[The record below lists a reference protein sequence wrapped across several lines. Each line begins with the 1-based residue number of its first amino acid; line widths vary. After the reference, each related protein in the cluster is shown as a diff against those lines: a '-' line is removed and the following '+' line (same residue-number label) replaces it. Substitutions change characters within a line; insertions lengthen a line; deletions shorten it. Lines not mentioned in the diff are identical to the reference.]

1 MKEFIVLT
9 LEIKLG
15 IRMGG
20 NTYGKIFNISTWGE
34 SHGETVGVV
43 VDGVPANLPIERAD
57 IQKELEKRRPGKSE
71 VETSRKERD
80 KVKILSGIF
89 KGKTLGTPISMLV
102 ENKDV
107 KSEKY
112 EKRKDKPRPGHAD
125 LTYRLKYGHFDYR
138 GGGRASG
145 RETVGRVA
153 AGAIAKKLLA
163 SEDIEIL
170 SHVVRAAGIGLDE
183 NPSLEEI
190 RNIPNENDMR
200 CADLKTA
207 EKMKEKVLEVSEE
220 GDSTGG
226 IVEVLAL
233 GVPAGLGE
241 PVFDKLDAE
250 LVKSLMSLGAVK
262 GVEIGSGFDVVDRK
276 GSEVNDSFELSEGK
290 VKSKS
295 NDAGGILGGIS
306 SGDPILTRLAVKPTP
321 SISKPQK
328 TVDLDSEEETRIELE
343 GRFDP
348 NVCPRISPVAES
360 MTAIVLADMMLRAG
374 KINPDQIEV

>member
-276 GSEVNDSFELSEGK
+276 GSEVNDSF
-290 VKSKS
+290 
-295 NDAGGILGGIS
+295 
-306 SGDPILTRLAVKPTP
+306 
-321 SISKPQK
+321 
-328 TVDLDSEEETRIELE
+328 
-343 GRFDP
+343 
-348 NVCPRISPVAES
+348 
-360 MTAIVLADMMLRAG
+360 
-374 KINPDQIEV
+374 

>member
-1 MKEFIVLT
+1 MS
-9 LEIKLG
+9 
-15 IRMGG
+15 G
-20 NTYGKIFNISTWGE
+20 NTYGKIFKISTWGE

-43 VDGVPANLPIERAD
+43 VEGVPAGLPIEKEE
-57 IQKELEKRRPGKSE
+57 IQKELNRRRPGKSE
-71 VETSRKERD
+71 VETSREERD
-80 KVKILSGIF
+80 QVRILSGVF
-89 KGKTLGTPISMLV
+89 QGKTLGTPIAMMV

-107 KSEKY
+107 ESEKY

-125 LTYRLKYGHFDYR
+125 LTYGLKYGHVDYR

-153 AGAIAKKLLA
+153 AGAIAKKLL
-163 SEDIEIL
+163 ECKGVDIF
-170 SHVVRAAGIGLDE
+170 SHVVRAAGVGVDE
-183 NPSLEEI
+183 RPSIEEI
-190 RNIPNENDMR
+190 RKVPEENEMR
-200 CADLKTA
+200 CADSEIA

-226 IVEVLAL
+226 VVEVLGL
-233 GVPAGLGE
+233 GIPAGLGE

-250 LVKSLMSLGAVK
+250 LSKSLMSIGAVK

-276 GSEVNDSFELSEGK
+276 GSEVNDSFELEEGEVVSE
-290 VKSKS
+290 SD
-295 NDAGGILGGIS
+295 DAGGVLGGIS
-306 SGDPILTRLAVKPTP
+306 SGDPVLARLAVKPTP

-360 MTAIVLADMMLRAG
+360 MVAIVLADMMLRAG
-374 KINPDQIEV
+374 KINPDQVEVKD